1 MLSPSSIAA
10 NPAFSGRPPKSVKS
24 KASQNPGK
32 ESVKTG
38 HSIKSPDIQ
47 NTSVRGESPS
57 RPMALAPLSNPPQLP
72 ANPSNPVLHVEP
84 SQGTG
89 SAYSLPET
97 TPEKQQT
104 QIQNL
109 EKEQAHQEEEKFE
122 EIKITWTPLLDKTE
136 KADAR
141 DYGYSFGSK
150 KVAMGPGFMNLRFM
164 NHCLAR
170 AIKRHLDFSQG
181 THWFL

>member
-1 MLSPSSIAA
+1 
-10 NPAFSGRPPKSVKS
+10 
-24 KASQNPGK
+24 
-32 ESVKTG
+32 
-38 HSIKSPDIQ
+38 
-47 NTSVRGESPS
+47 
-57 RPMALAPLSNPPQLP
+57 MALAPLSNPPQLP

-104 QIQNL
+104 QVQTL
-109 EKEQAHQEEEKFE
+109 EKEQAHKEEEKFE

-181 THWFL
+181 THWFLQDLQAQQNDDDLEFSY